1 MEKFILE
8 AEDIHKSYYSHGEIK
23 VLSGIDLK
31 LLKGQSIVIM
41 GASGEG
47 KTTLLHILGALEQ
60 PSHGK
65 VFIKDEYVNKKT
77 AAKIRNSYISF
88 IFQTYNL
95 LEDLKVIDNI
105 LMPAKIARK
114 NNEKMYAHGLKLLK
128 EVNLENRK
136 NYLTKLLSG
145 GEKQRVAIARSF
157 CNNPD
162 IILADE
168 PSGNLDHINSKNI
181 HKLLISS
188 VKKKNKSLIVAT
200 HDTELANLCDEKFLL
215 KEGKLI
221 RDS

>member
-65 VFIKDEYVNKKT
+65 VFIKDEYVNKKN